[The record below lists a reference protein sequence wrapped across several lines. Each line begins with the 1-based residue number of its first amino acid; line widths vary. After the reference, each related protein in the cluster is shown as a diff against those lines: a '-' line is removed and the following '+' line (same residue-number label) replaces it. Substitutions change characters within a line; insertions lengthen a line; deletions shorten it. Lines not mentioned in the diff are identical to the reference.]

1 MEAVMAN
8 SNKIILT
15 SYKMHALPF
24 IKKNKKKL
32 NKVIFFLLIKASM
45 IILIYGR
52 K

>member
-15 SYKMHALPF
+15 SYKMHALSF
-24 IKKNKKKL
+24 YYKKIKKL
-32 NKVIFFLLIKASM
+32 NKVISFLLIKASM